1 MDRIIQSKDPIV
13 TLAHWS
19 VYEVPLL
26 GPDFNWTR
34 HFVGYAEDLGLP
46 QVSAAIGTFD
56 PEHGTGVSLSGRVFQ
71 LAGESGRHP
80 ESARMWAR
88 WKLLNKVPHER
99 DLTSDFYKAMCAWQG
114 SACV

>member
-1 MDRIIQSKDPIV
+1 MDRIIQSKEPIV

-26 GPDFNWTR
+26 GPEFNWTR

-56 PEHGTGVSLSGRVFQ
+56 PESGTGASLSGRVFQ
-71 LAGESGRHP
+71 LVGDSGRHP

-88 WKLLNKVPHER
+88 WKFLSGVHQER
-99 DLTSDFYKAMCAWQG
+99 DLTASFFKVMCAWQG

>member
-1 MDRIIQSKDPIV
+1 MVRTTQSKEPIV
-13 TLAHWS
+13 ALAHWS

-34 HFVGYAEDLGLP
+34 HFVGYAEDQGLP

-56 PEHGTGVSLSGRVFQ
+56 PEQGTGVSLSGRVFR
-71 LAGESGRHP
+71 LVGESGRHP
-80 ESARMWAR
+80 ESAVMWAR
-88 WKLLNKVPHER
+88 WKLLSDVTHER
-99 DLTSDFYKAMCAWQG
+99 DLTSGFHKVMCAWQG